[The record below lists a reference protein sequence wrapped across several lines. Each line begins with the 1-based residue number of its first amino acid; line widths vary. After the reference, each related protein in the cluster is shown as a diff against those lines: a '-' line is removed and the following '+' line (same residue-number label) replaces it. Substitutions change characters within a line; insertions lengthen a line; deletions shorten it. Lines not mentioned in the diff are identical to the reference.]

1 MPLPFSIFPGFTVS
15 RRALL
20 CTLVDPTLRGVILS
34 GPVGTGKSSL
44 FHSFAEFTRNHVD
57 PDIPFV
63 QVPLGVTED
72 RLIGGIDID
81 IALSSGGRVLRTGL
95 IAAADGGYLIVD
107 DLPLLDELAA
117 TTVMQSLEMEALIC
131 EREGMSALLPSRFV
145 LLATTVPVER
155 DLGISAADRVAFL
168 IGDQQRL
175 SPNAVARMMALVER
189 HQREPEVLAR
199 EVEEGERDLAAQV
212 IAARV
217 LHPLIPVGELAM
229 REIIEHA
236 ERLNISGNRAEIF
249 AMKAARAHAALRGS
263 RSIESQDIEFAVVS
277 VLAARAE
284 NVPGK
289 GSEGH
294 SEGKSEGTLEGDD
307 KEEEESNGEGE
318 RQQQD
323 QGEGDSPARDHGGSG
338 QGGAKTEES
347 EEQDQEQGNA
357 NEGGSAGSRSRGEK
371 VLEAVDFNAPLDE
384 LTGFFHVRRSTTS
397 GSGGSADQWQ
407 RGKHTRSISADTSGR
422 RIALGATLRAAA
434 PHQKRRR
441 REDSRRVVVRGED
454 LKVKKFVERA
464 GTLFI
469 FCVDAS
475 GSMAM
480 NRMREAKGAVTR
492 LLQDAYVNRD
502 SVALIAFRSSDAEVL
517 LPPTSSVER
526 AKRSLD
532 VLPTG
537 GGTPI
542 ASALMKAYALLQN
555 QRRTG
560 IEQSLVVLLTDG
572 RANVPMSSNAAGMIM
587 EVRRQHVREELDRI
601 ALLYRREKIPT
612 LIIDT
617 RQVYSPT
624 SEAVRLAGI
633 LDARYYFLP
642 KIDAQGIV
650 EVVRG

>member
-1 MPLPFSIFPGFTVS
+1 M
-15 RRALL
+15 
-20 CTLVDPTLRGVILS
+20 
-34 GPVGTGKSSL
+34 
-44 FHSFAEFTRNHVD
+44 
-57 PDIPFV
+57 
-63 QVPLGVTED
+63 
-72 RLIGGIDID
+72 
-81 IALSSGGRVLRTGL
+81 
-95 IAAADGGYLIVD
+95 
-107 DLPLLDELAA
+107 
-117 TTVMQSLEMEALIC
+117 
-131 EREGMSALLPSRFV
+131 
-145 LLATTVPVER
+145 
-155 DLGISAADRVAFL
+155 
-168 IGDQQRL
+168 
-175 SPNAVARMMALVER
+175 
-189 HQREPEVLAR
+189 
-199 EVEEGERDLAAQV
+199 
-212 IAARV
+212 
-217 LHPLIPVGELAM
+217 
-229 REIIEHA
+229 
-236 ERLNISGNRAEIF
+236 
-249 AMKAARAHAALRGS
+249 
-263 RSIESQDIEFAVVS
+263 
-277 VLAARAE
+277 
-284 NVPGK
+284 
-289 GSEGH
+289 
-294 SEGKSEGTLEGDD
+294 
-307 KEEEESNGEGE
+307 
-318 RQQQD
+318 
-323 QGEGDSPARDHGGSG
+323 
-338 QGGAKTEES
+338 
-347 EEQDQEQGNA
+347 
-357 NEGGSAGSRSRGEK
+357 
-371 VLEAVDFNAPLDE
+371 
-384 LTGFFHVRRSTTS
+384 RRSSTT

-407 RGKHTRSISADTSGR
+407 RGRHTRSITAETSGR

-434 PHQKRRR
+434 QHQKRRR
-441 REDSRRVVVRGED
+441 KQDERRVIVRGED

-502 SVALIAFRSSDAEVL
+502 SVALIAFRSTDAEVL

-560 IEQSLVVLLTDG
+560 VEQSLVVLLTDG

-650 EVVRG
+650 EVVRNG